1 MDKSSTVKV
10 VSYSCKAYDKQAL
23 CRVFDET
30 ISASYVEGV
39 LDKGTVFYAQ
49 DALVVTA
56 FVNDQLDAD
65 ILQQLYTGGTRLIT
79 LLCAGFNNINLAEA
93 KRLGL
98 VVVRDGNFSLNGLL
112 GFDMHRQPPKIFM
125 NFVKATAQQV

>member
-1 MDKSSTVKV
+1 MGKSSNVKV

-49 DALVVTA
+49 DALVV
-56 FVNDQLDAD
+56 
-65 ILQQLYTGGTRLIT
+65 
-79 LLCAGFNNINLAEA
+79 
-93 KRLGL
+93 
-98 VVVRDGNFSLNGLL
+98 VRDGNFSLNGLL